1 MMMIVIDDA
10 TMVKCHALDG
20 QGSRRR
26 MVEAKAKDG
35 RGRRRT
41 HGRWLVSIIDGHP
54 LQDRLRVV
62 TDQMKIE

>member
-1 MMMIVIDDA
+1 MMRRWSSVI
-10 TMVKCHALDG
+10 ALDG
-20 QGSRRR
+20 QGNRLR

-41 HGRWLVSIIDGHP
+41 HGRWLVSKVDGHH